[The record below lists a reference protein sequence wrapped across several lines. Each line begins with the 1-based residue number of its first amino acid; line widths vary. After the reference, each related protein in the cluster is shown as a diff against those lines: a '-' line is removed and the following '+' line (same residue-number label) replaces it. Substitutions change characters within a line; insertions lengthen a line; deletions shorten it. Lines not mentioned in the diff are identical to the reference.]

1 MTVADGRWVVVI
13 PSDGAARTVALNA
26 FTALATEAGSDNV
39 KCFDCLTYLS
49 AFKKLLTTPDEN
61 MAVDL
66 MNQSL
71 LAVVLDFG
79 ANFVLTGALS
89 PVTLFILTILKKQNI
104 TTIHWFY
111 EDYRRASYWK
121 DIINGYTHFCAIQKG
136 VLPQVCLQNNSN
148 YHFLSTA
155 LSFEPHSKINVTR
168 KYDIGFIG
176 IPSTYRI
183 QILEKIVTAGFTC
196 AIAGSG
202 WDLYD
207 GPLNSFI
214 VNRSWTN
221 NDQVETLLSEST
233 IGINLSIENP
243 NGREDVHISPR
254 VYDILACK
262 AFLLT
267 EDVPLIKDSIDD
279 CRYFSFSNPDDCI
292 RLIRHIVDN
301 IIHYQELLSANF
313 NNVITQHTYRNR
325 IQQLIAF
332 VSR

>member
-1 MTVADGRWVVVI
+1 MTHAAGRWIVVI

-26 FTALATEAGSDNV
+26 FTALSIEAGSDNV
-39 KCFDCLTYLS
+39 KCFDCLNYLN
-49 AFKKLLTTPDEN
+49 AFKKLLNTTDEN
-61 MAVDL
+61 IAVDL

-71 LAVVLDFG
+71 LTVVLDFG
-79 ANFVLTGALS
+79 ATYVVTGALA

-111 EDYRRASYWK
+111 EDYRRAGYWK

-136 VLPQVCLQNNSN
+136 VLQKVCLQTNSN

-155 LSFEPHSKINVTR
+155 LSFEPHTKIHTIR

-183 QILEKIVTAGFTC
+183 LVLEKIVAAGFTC

-214 VNRSWTN
+214 VNRTWTTI
-221 NDQVETLLSEST
+221 DQVETILSEST
-233 IGINLSIENP
+233 IGINLSVENP
-243 NGREDVHISPR
+243 SGRDDVHISPR
-254 VYDILACK
+254 VYDILACRTV
-262 AFLLT
+262 LLT
-267 EDVPLIKDSIDD
+267 EDVPLIKESLDD
-279 CRYFSFSNPDDCI
+279 CRYFTFSNPDECI
-292 RLIRHIVDN
+292 GLIRHILDN
-301 IIHYQELLSANF
+301 IIQFQEQLSINF
-313 NNVITQHTYRNR
+313 QNVITRHTYRNR
-325 IQQLIAF
+325 IQELIAF